1 MTDVTLRRMVGSAL
15 ILLFV
20 YQAATAVIGI
30 ANAAAGGATA
40 VFVAAV
46 TFFCAQRANAGAGN
60 KIWFMVPALLFTGLP
75 LALKVWDLYS
85 SETSALMWV
94 VGFMPLFVGFLLPAL
109 LLWLTYA
116 ELRKRTRVPPGA
128 AVAYG
133 SALPPHENAN
143 IKNIL

>member
-1 MTDVTLRRMVGSAL
+1 MSDITLRRMVGAAL

-20 YQAATAVIGI
+20 YQAATMVIGL

-60 KIWFMVPALLFTGLP
+60 RTWFMIPAVLFTVLP
-75 LALKVWDLYS
+75 LALQAWNLY
-85 SETSALMWV
+85 TSDTSIFTWIV
-94 VGFMPLFVGFLLPAL
+94 SFTPVFVGFVLPAI

-116 ELRKRTRVPPGA
+116 ELRKRTRVPKLNP
-128 AVAYG
+128 
-133 SALPPHENAN
+133 SPDPMLPAS
-143 IKNIL
+143 

>member
-1 MTDVTLRRMVGSAL
+1 MSDTTLRRMVGSAL

-20 YQAATAVIGI
+20 YQAATMVISL

-40 VFVAAV
+40 IFVAAV

-60 KIWFMVPALLFTGLP
+60 RIWFMVPALLFTVLP

-85 SETSALMWV
+85 SESTSTLTWIV
-94 VGFMPLFVGFLLPAL
+94 SFTPLLVGFVLPAL

-116 ELRKRTRVPPGA
+116 ELLKRTRVPPVTTENDA
-128 AVAYG
+128 E
-133 SALPPHENAN
+133 ALRRFP
-143 IKNIL
+143 